1 MSGDATPATLPAL
14 FAAQAARTPD
24 ATAVIFEDRMLTYAA
39 LDAHAN
45 RLAHHLQSLGVGPDV
60 LVGVCA
66 ERSLE
71 LVVGLLAVLKAGGAY
86 LPLDPEYPAERIDDM
101 VTDAGLGVV
110 LVQGAPAQA
119 LAWPEGVRRILLDRD
134 ELSGAPHSLPSLT
147 APPLDDLHPG
157 HLATMIYTSG
167 STGKPKG
174 AANTHE
180 GLHNR
185 LAWMQDAYGLTGDDV
200 VLQKTPFSFDV
211 SVWEFFWPL
220 LVGARLVVAAPGA
233 HRDPARLIETIQAH
247 GVTTLHFVPSMLQAF
262 MEQCLSGRTRPRGSA
277 RCGAS
282 SAAAR
287 RCRRSC
293 GIRSCGICRRFN
305 WRTCTGR
312 PKPRST

>member
-1 MSGDATPATLPAL
+1 
-14 FAAQAARTPD
+14 
-24 ATAVIFEDRMLTYAA
+24 
-39 LDAHAN
+39 
-45 RLAHHLQSLGVGPDV
+45 
-60 LVGVCA
+60 
-66 ERSLE
+66 
-71 LVVGLLAVLKAGGAY
+71 
-86 LPLDPEYPAERIDDM
+86 ERIDDM

-110 LVQGAPAQA
+110 LVQGALAQA
-119 LAWPEGVRRILLDRD
+119 LAWPPGVRRILLNLD
-134 ELSGAPHSLPSLT
+134 ELSGAPHSVPLLS

-233 HRDPARLIETIQAH
+233 HRDPARLRQTIERH
-247 GVTTLHFVPSMLQAF
+247 GVTTLHFVPSMLAVF
-262 MEQCLSGRTRPRGSA
+262 VEEESVREQCESLRLV
-277 RCGAS
+277 
-282 SAAAR
+282 
-287 RCRRSC
+287 
-293 GIRSCGICRRFN
+293 I
-305 WRTCTGR
+305 
-312 PKPRST
+312 